1 MKKKRKTLI
10 FISNR
15 GACRL
20 IWFVVG
26 QITQLVLHA
35 LFFDWWERYQIPL
48 CAAAGFVI
56 FIFLFAGMW
65 ITAREIDH
73 EQNKWEDLQ

>member
-1 MKKKRKTLI
+1 MKKKKRNLI
-10 FISNR
+10 FVSNR

-20 IWFVVG
+20 IWFAVG

-35 LFFDWWERYQIPL
+35 LFFDYWERYQIPL
-48 CAAAGFVI
+48 CSAAGFVI
-56 FIFLFAGMW
+56 FFFFFVGAW
-65 ITAREIDH
+65 ITARENDH